1 LIEQRKKCE
10 MKLLKLLCLLG
21 ACFLLHLPQ
30 AWTQNQVDT
39 TLLVEENV
47 IMDSVFQK
55 KQKRLP
61 VPKRALLYSFA
72 LPGSGQVYNGNWW
85 KTPFMTGGLG
95 FLIYRIG
102 DTEANYRDF
111 RDAVQKKL
119 RNEPHKFTGKSFD
132 NLNSL
137 RVIRDRF
144 DRQRQLSY
152 VYAVGAYGLIA
163 LEAYVDAHLQN
174 YDISEDLSMRLKPVF
189 GPVPQGLGMQAGIGL
204 AFTF

>member
-1 LIEQRKKCE
+1 
-10 MKLLKLLCLLG
+10 MKLLRLLLLLG
-21 ACFLLHLPQ
+21 IGFCCMWPPSSA
-30 AWTQNQVDT
+30 QNQVDT
-39 TLLVEENV
+39 TLIVEENV
-47 IMDSVFQK
+47 ILDSVFQK

-61 VPKRALLYSFA
+61 VPKKALLYSFI
-72 LPGSGQVYNGNWW
+72 LPSSGQVYNGRWW
-85 KTPFMTGGLG
+85 KAPFMAGGLG

-119 RNEPHKFTGKSFD
+119 RKEDHKFTGRSFD

-174 YDISEDLSMRLKPVF
+174 YDISEDLSMRLKPVL
-189 GPVPQGLGMQAGIGL
+189 GPVPQGVGMQAGIGL
-204 AFTF
+204 AFTFK